1 MSKYNIRIDSYFK
14 EQIMDRGETISSAC
28 DTLISEIPTEVIDKL
43 SAMSLDDAKKYID
56 YVYADFDSTKNTS
69 ENAGLSVRLSV
80 DLDLK
85 IDKLSYTWKKASKS
99 DIIKVLLAIGI
110 MYQDHKLNVLKQSK
124 SFSFRTLSLSTKT
137 SPPYVCYQHG
147 NKDNPK
153 MKAEI
158 TKILKQIPED
168 IQTVVEPCMGMCGI
182 TINVLDTLSDRKL
195 NYYVNDKDN
204 NLFRLYDVIS
214 KNYKKLLL
222 SCKNLINNLNT
233 GTDDFKS
240 IRNRHLDNNYDN
252 DYDASA
258 DYMYL
263 DAVSV
268 RHDKQT
274 LKSDYKSI
282 DKQINVFNKY
292 IFNVRAMHD
301 YLIKTS
307 ISHKDIFKMLKKFK
321 NNKEIILYLLDTPY
335 LLSQGYSKK
344 TNGVDEFTYEHHKK
358 MVSFCKNISPDSIFL
373 LFCRFTSTR
382 SLKKGET
389 SEDIKIKEQNGYF
402 EVDDRILRGFYK
414 REFGVETGNTKHK
427 FFYKEIEFDSQG
439 TVEVII
445 SNVQFHGFKP
455 F

>member
-1 MSKYNIRIDSYFK
+1 MSKYNVRIDSYFK
-14 EQIMDRGETISSAC
+14 EQIMDIGETVSSAC

-43 SAMSLDDAKKYID
+43 SAISLDDAKKYID
-56 YVYADFDSTKNTS
+56 YVYADFDSTQNSS
-69 ENAGLSVRLSV
+69 ENTGLSVRLIS

-85 IDKLSYTWKKASKS
+85 IDKLSHTWKKASKS
-99 DIIKVLLAIGI
+99 DIIKILLAIGI
-110 MYQDHKLNVLKQSK
+110 MYQDHKLNVLKQST
-124 SFSFRTLSLSTKT
+124 SFSFRTLSFPTKN

-147 NKDNPK
+147 NKDNSK

-214 KNYKKLLL
+214 KKYKKLLL
-222 SCKNLINNLNT
+222 SCKNLINNLNN
-233 GTDDFKS
+233 GTDDFNS
-240 IRNRHLDNNYDN
+240 IKNRHLDNNYNN

-263 DAVSV
+263 DTVSV

-292 IFNVRAMHD
+292 ILNVRAMHD
-301 YLIKTS
+301 YLINTS

-321 NNKEIILYLLDTPY
+321 NNKKILYLLDIPY
-335 LLSQGYSKK
+335 LLSQAYSSK
-344 TNGVDEFTYEHHKK
+344 TNGVEEFTYEHHKK

-402 EVDDRILRGFYK
+402 
-414 REFGVETGNTKHK
+414 GVETGNTKHK

-445 SNVQFHGFKP
+445 SNVQFDGFRQ